1 MTSLKRLCLLFLV
14 AIVALA
20 ARPTVRPTLYLIGDS
35 TVKNGSDKGDK
46 GLWGWGHFLPE
57 FFDTTRIHIENHAIG
72 GRSSRTF
79 HTEGRWE
86 KILARL
92 QPGDYVLMQFGHN
105 DAGALDDTAR
115 ARGTIRGIGDETKDI
130 YNPIQKRPETV
141 HTYGWYMKKY
151 ITEAQA
157 KGAIPVVLSLVPRN
171 VWKEGKVARG
181 SQDYGLWAKQVA
193 EQTGARFIDLNE
205 IVAKQYEAIGQ
216 ERVTKEHFT
225 EIDHTHTSLAG
236 AKLNAAAVVEGVRA
250 TKGLKLT
257 RYLIKK

>member
-1 MTSLKRLCLLFLV
+1 MHLLKRIFLFALV
-14 AIVALA
+14 LTLALA
-20 ARPTVRPTLYLIGDS
+20 ARPKVKPTLYLIGDS
-35 TVKNGSDKGDK
+35 TVKNSSDKGEK

-57 FFDTTRIHIENHAIG
+57 FFDTTRLHIENHAIG

-86 KILARL
+86 KIITRL

-115 ARGTIRGIGDETKDI
+115 ARGSIRGIGDETKDI

-171 VWKEGKVARG
+171 NWKEGKVARG
-181 SQDYGLWAKQVA
+181 SSDYGLWAKQIA
-193 EQTGARFIDLNE
+193 EQTGAKFIDLNE
-205 IVAKQYEAIGQ
+205 IVAKRYEEMGQ
-216 ERVTKEHFT
+216 EKVAKEYFT
-225 EIDHTHTSLAG
+225 EIDHTHTSLEG
-236 AKLNAAAVVEGVRA
+236 ARLNASSVVEGIKA
-250 TKGLKLT
+250 TKGLKLAKF
-257 RYLIKK
+257 LSKK